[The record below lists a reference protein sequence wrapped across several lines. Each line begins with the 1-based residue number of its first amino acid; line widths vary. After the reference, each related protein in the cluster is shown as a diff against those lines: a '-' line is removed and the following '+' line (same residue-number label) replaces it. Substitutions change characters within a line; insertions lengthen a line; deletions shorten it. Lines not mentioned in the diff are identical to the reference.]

1 VNSTKSGRLGE
12 TIAMDYL
19 RRYGYRIVES
29 NYRCALGE
37 IDVIATEG
45 KTVVFIEVKSRKTE
59 RFGEPQAAV
68 GLQKQ
73 KKISM
78 VAQNYLKEKK
88 LNNVKARFDVVA
100 VRLLPQGP
108 KVELIRNAF
117 ESSYG
122 F

>member
-1 VNSTKSGRLGE
+1 MNSTKSGKLGE

-108 KVELIRNAF
+108 KIELIRNAF